1 MKNGEEAAM
10 RVTGLAIALV
20 IGGAVPA
27 LSQVCTLPKKGLKT
41 TDKVVEAQTLPFSER
56 GQSFALEVY
65 SSYAPQIPALGAPW
79 CLLYEAENSGSSQIG
94 LFNWPLGGMQADPLV
109 PHDRQSRW
117 VTRTSANRPSVN
129 DTVIFAFKSTALRS
143 RAYQAFM
150 PEPQLRLAQLKRDNA
165 TAGSLPTTM
174 AQVEPNQFY
183 LELRIV
189 KEPVKFP
196 QIGGDFSGSKTALS
210 VGSQG
215 DFDGKTYRF
224 LVSIILSGDPVQN
237 ITQE

>member
-1 MKNGEEAAM
+1 
-10 RVTGLAIALV
+10 
-20 IGGAVPA
+20 
-27 LSQVCTLPKKGLKT
+27 
-41 TDKVVEAQTLPFSER
+41 
-56 GQSFALEVY
+56 
-65 SSYAPQIPALGAPW
+65 
-79 CLLYEAENSGSSQIG
+79 
-94 LFNWPLGGMQADPLV
+94 MQADPLV

-150 PEPQLRLAQLKRDNA
+150 PEPQLRLAQLERGNS
-165 TAGSLPTTM
+165 TAGTLPTTM

-183 LELRIV
+183 LERRIV

-196 QIGGDFSGSKTALS
+196 LIGGDFSGSKTALS
-210 VGSQG
+210 VSSQG

-224 LVSIILSGDPVQN
+224 LVSVILSGDPIQN
-237 ITQE
+237 IRAPYINALRESESPEALITRLRNTEISLTAIPSGQRQYSVAGIIPAERMPAGYIYIIDQPITFTPEVGRVCFTVPTYSPANSP